1 MVKTDLDFLAQYGI
15 GTMVHFELIEIAEA
29 KALLLQRER
38 ELKLLIKKLES
49 M

>member
-1 MVKTDLDFLAQYGI
+1 
-15 GTMVHFELIEIAEA
+15 MVHFELIEIAEA